1 MPEYQIILRILAVI
15 VVWNNTDILKTVF
28 VFILK
33 YLQMKLY
40 DG

>member
-1 MPEYQIILRILAVI
+1 MPEYQMILRILAVI

>member
-1 MPEYQIILRILAVI
+1 MILKILAVI
-15 VVWNNTDILKTVF
+15 VVWNNSDILKTVF